1 MNDIE
6 RQKKK
11 MMKEQ
16 LEKIKELALA
26 DIESASDSLEDIKVK
41 YLGKK
46 GQLTAIL
53 RGMGSLSAEERPAVG
68 AIANTVRADIE
79 AALERRGAEL
89 KKRMLARSLEAEKL
103 DVTYDKAAPRAGHI
117 HPITATMQR
126 MTEIF
131 VDMGFSVAEGPE
143 VETVFNN
150 FDALNAPADH
160 PSRDFQDTFYISD
173 STLLRTQTSP
183 VQIRAMRGM
192 EPPIR
197 IISPGRVYRSDVADA
212 THSPVFHQMEGLVV
226 DKNITMGD
234 LKGILALFAKT
245 MFGSETRTRFRPHNF
260 PFTEPSA
267 EVDVSCFV
275 CGGKGC
281 KLCKG
286 EGWIEILGSGMV
298 HPEVL
303 RAGGI
308 DPDIY
313 SGFAFGMGIERVAMI
328 MSGIDDL
335 RLLYEND
342 ARFLRQF

>member
-1 MNDIE
+1 
-6 RQKKK
+6 
-11 MMKEQ
+11 MKEQ
-16 LEKIKELALA
+16 LYSIRETALA
-26 DIESASDSLEDIKVK
+26 EIASADVSLEEIRIK

-53 RGMGSLSAEERPAVG
+53 RGMGALSAEERPVVG
-68 AIANTVRADIE
+68 AIANEVRTEIE
-79 AALERRGAEL
+79 GAIALRSAEL
-89 KKRMLARSLEAEKL
+89 KKSELARKLVEEKL
-103 DVTYDKAAPRAGHI
+103 DVTLDIIKTPAGHI
-117 HPITATMQR
+117 HPITRAWDRLTD
-126 MTEIF
+126 IF
-131 VDMGFSVAEGPE
+131 VNMGFEVAEGPE
-143 VETVFNN
+143 VESVYNN

-160 PSRDFQDTFYISD
+160 PSRDFQDTFYIND
-173 STLLRTQTSP
+173 EVLLRTQTSP
-183 VQIRAMRGM
+183 VQIRAMRGK

-212 THSPVFHQMEGLVV
+212 SHSPIFHQCEGLVI

-245 MFGSETRTRFRPHNF
+245 MFGSETKTRFRPHNF

-281 KLCKG
+281 RLCKG
-286 EGWIEILGSGMV
+286 EGWIEILGAGMV
-298 HPEVL
+298 HPNVL
-303 RAGGI
+303 KAGGI
-308 DPDIY
+308 DPEIY

-328 MSGIDDL
+328 MAGIDDM

-342 ARFLRQF
+342 VRFLKQF

>member
-1 MNDIE
+1 
-6 RQKKK
+6 
-11 MMKEQ
+11 MKSQ
-16 LEKIKELALA
+16 LETIKTTAVAEIAA
-26 DIESASDSLEDIKVK
+26 AETSLEEIRIK

-46 GQLTAIL
+46 GALTAIL
-53 RGMGSLSAEERPAVG
+53 RGMGSLSPEERPIIG
-68 AIANTVRADIE
+68 AIANEVRNCIE
-79 AALERRGAEL
+79 EALEVRGAEL
-89 KKRMLARSLEAEKL
+89 KKLALAKSLVDEKL
-103 DVTYDKAAPRAGHI
+103 DVTYNAVTPTAGHI
-117 HPITATMQR
+117 HPITRALER

-131 VDMGFSVAEGPE
+131 IDMGFSVAEGPE
-143 VETVFNN
+143 VETVTNN

-160 PSRDFQDTFYISD
+160 PSRDFQDTFYITE

-192 EPPIR
+192 TPPIR

-212 THSPVFHQMEGLVV
+212 SHSPMFHQLEGLVV
-226 DKNITMGD
+226 DKGITMGD
-234 LKGILALFAKT
+234 LKGILSQFAKT
-245 MFGSETRTRFRPHNF
+245 MFGPETKTRFRPHNF

-281 KLCKG
+281 RLCKG
-286 EGWIEILGSGMV
+286 EGWMEILGSGMV

-308 DPDIY
+308 DPDVY
-313 SGFAFGMGIERVAMI
+313 TGFAFGMGVERVAMV

-335 RLLYEND
+335 RLLFEND
-342 ARFLRQF
+342 TRFLKQF

>member
-1 MNDIE
+1 
-6 RQKKK
+6 
-11 MMKEQ
+11 MKQQ
-16 LEKIKELALA
+16 LEQIKINAVAE
-26 DIESASDSLEDIKVK
+26 IEAAETSLEEIRIK

-46 GQLTAIL
+46 GALTAIL
-53 RGMGSLSAEERPAVG
+53 RGMGSLTPEERPVIG
-68 AIANTVRADIE
+68 AIANEVRACIE
-79 AALERRGAEL
+79 SALETRSAEL
-89 KKRMLARSLEAEKL
+89 KKTELARALVAEKL
-103 DVTYDKAAPRAGHI
+103 DVTYNPVSSPAGHI
-117 HPITATMQR
+117 HPITRAMQR
-126 MTEIF
+126 MSEIF
-131 VDMGFSVAEGPE
+131 IDMGFSVAEGPE
-143 VETVFNN
+143 VETVANN
-150 FDALNAPADH
+150 FDSLNAPADH
-160 PSRDFQDTFYISD
+160 PSRDFQDTFYITE

-183 VQIRAMRGM
+183 VQIRAMRNM
-192 EPPIR
+192 TPPIR

-212 THSPVFHQMEGLVV
+212 SHSPVFHQLEGLVV
-226 DKNITMGD
+226 DKGITMGD

-245 MFGSETRTRFRPHNF
+245 MFGPETKTRFRPHNF

-281 KLCKG
+281 RLCKG

-308 DPDIY
+308 DPDVY
-313 SGFAFGMGIERVAMI
+313 TGFAFGMGIERVAMI

-342 ARFLRQF
+342 ARFLKQF

>member
-1 MNDIE
+1 
-6 RQKKK
+6 
-11 MMKEQ
+11 MKAQ
-16 LEKIKELALA
+16 LENIRTTAIAE
-26 DIESASDSLEDIKVK
+26 IESAETSLEDIRIK

-46 GQLTAIL
+46 GELTSIL
-53 RGMGSLSAEERPAVG
+53 RGMGALSAEERPIIGAV
-68 AIANTVRADIE
+68 ANEVRNCIE
-79 AALERRGAEL
+79 SALEKRGAEL
-89 KKRMLARSLEAEKL
+89 KKLALARSLAAEKL
-103 DVTYDKAAPRAGHI
+103 DVTYDAIPSGAGHI
-117 HPITATMQR
+117 HPITRALER

-131 VDMGFSVAEGPE
+131 VDMGFSIVEGPE
-143 VETVFNN
+143 VETVGNN

-160 PSRDFQDTFYISD
+160 PSRDFQDTFYITE

-192 EPPIR
+192 TPPIR

-212 THSPVFHQMEGLVV
+212 SHSPMFHQLEGLVV

-234 LKGILALFAKT
+234 LKGILSTFAKT
-245 MFGSETRTRFRPHNF
+245 MFGPETKTRFRPHNF

-281 KLCKG
+281 RLCKG
-286 EGWIEILGSGMV
+286 EGWMEILGSGMV

-308 DPDIY
+308 DPDVY
-313 SGFAFGMGIERVAMI
+313 TGFAFGMGVERVAMV

-335 RLLYEND
+335 RLMFEND
-342 ARFLRQF
+342 ARFLKQF

>member
-1 MNDIE
+1 
-6 RQKKK
+6 
-11 MMKEQ
+11 MKQQ
-16 LEKIKELALA
+16 LENIRASALSEIEKA
-26 DIESASDSLEDIKVK
+26 DTSLEDIRIK

-46 GQLTAIL
+46 GELTAIL
-53 RGMGSLSAEERPAVG
+53 RGMGSLSAEERPVIGAV
-68 AIANTVRADIE
+68 ANEVRKDIE
-79 AALERRGAEL
+79 DALEKRGTEL
-89 KKRMLARSLEAEKL
+89 KAKELERSLAAEKL
-103 DVTYDKAAPRAGHI
+103 DVTYSPVHECAGHI
-117 HPITATMQR
+117 HPITRAMQR
-126 MTEIF
+126 MSEIF
-131 VDMGFSVAEGPE
+131 IDMGFTVVEGPE
-143 VETVFNN
+143 VETVANN

-160 PSRDFQDTFYISD
+160 PSRDLQDTFYITE

-183 VQIRAMRGM
+183 VQIRAMRNM
-192 EPPIR
+192 TPPIR

-212 THSPVFHQMEGLVV
+212 THSPVFHQLEGLVI

-234 LKGILALFAKT
+234 LKGILAQFAKT
-245 MFGSETRTRFRPHNF
+245 MFGPETKTRFRPHNF

-281 KLCKG
+281 HTCKG

-308 DPDIY
+308 DPDVY
-313 SGFAFGMGIERVAMI
+313 TGFAFGMGIERVGMI

-335 RLLYEND
+335 RLMYEND
-342 ARFLRQF
+342 ARFLKQF

>member
-1 MNDIE
+1 
-6 RQKKK
+6 
-11 MMKEQ
+11 MKTQ
-16 LEKIKELALA
+16 LEQIRATAIAE
-26 DIESASDSLEDIKVK
+26 IESAETSLEEIRIK

-53 RGMGSLSAEERPAVG
+53 RGMGSLSPEERPIIGAV
-68 AIANTVRADIE
+68 ANEVRNSIE
-79 AALERRGAEL
+79 AALEERGTEL
-89 KKRMLARSLEAEKL
+89 KKLALSRSLIEEKL
-103 DVTYDKAAPRAGHI
+103 DVTYNAAPSVAGHI
-117 HPITATMQR
+117 HPITRAMKR

-131 VDMGFSVAEGPE
+131 IDMGFSVAEGPE
-143 VETVFNN
+143 VETVYNN

-160 PSRDFQDTFYISD
+160 PSRDFQDTFYITD

-183 VQIRAMRGM
+183 VQIRAMRGAT
-192 EPPIR
+192 PPIR

-212 THSPVFHQMEGLVV
+212 SHSPVFHQLEGLVI
-226 DKNITMGD
+226 DKGITMGD
-234 LKGILALFAKT
+234 LKGILSKFAKT
-245 MFGSETRTRFRPHNF
+245 MFGPETKTRFRPHNF

-281 KLCKG
+281 RLCKG
-286 EGWIEILGSGMV
+286 EGWMEILGSGMV

-308 DPDIY
+308 DPEIY
-313 SGFAFGMGIERVAMI
+313 TGFAFGMGVERVAMV
-328 MSGIDDL
+328 MAGIDDL

-342 ARFLRQF
+342 ARFLKQF

>member
-1 MNDIE
+1 
-6 RQKKK
+6 
-11 MMKEQ
+11 MKEQ
-16 LEKIKELALA
+16 LEQIRQRAVEE
-26 DIESASDSLEDIKVK
+26 IESAQSSLEEIRIK

-53 RGMGSLSAEERPAVG
+53 RGMGSLSAEERPKIGAV
-68 AIANTVRADIE
+68 ANTVRERIE
-79 AALERRGAEL
+79 DALAKRGAEL
-89 KKRMLARSLEAEKL
+89 KEQNLAKSLAEEKL
-103 DVTYDKAAPRAGHI
+103 DVTYDGACSHCGHI
-117 HPITATMQR
+117 HPITRAEKR
-126 MTEIF
+126 MSEIF
-131 VDMGFSVAEGPE
+131 IDMGFTVAEGPE
-143 VETVFNN
+143 VETVENN

-160 PSRDFQDTFYISD
+160 PSRDLQDTFYITD

-192 EPPIR
+192 TPPIR

-212 THSPVFHQMEGLVV
+212 SHSPVFHQLEGLVI
-226 DKNITMGD
+226 DKGITMGD
-234 LKGILALFAKT
+234 LKGILSLFAKT
-245 MFGSETRTRFRPHNF
+245 MFGPETKTRFRPHNF

-281 KLCKG
+281 RLCKG

-298 HPEVL
+298 HPNVL
-303 RAGGI
+303 KAGGI
-308 DPDIY
+308 DPEIY
-313 SGFAFGMGIERVAMI
+313 TGFAFGMGIERVAMI

-335 RLLYEND
+335 RLMYEND

>member
-1 MNDIE
+1 
-6 RQKKK
+6 
-11 MMKEQ
+11 MKSQ
-16 LEKIKELALA
+16 LEQIKINAVAEINAA
-26 DIESASDSLEDIKVK
+26 ETSLEEIRIK

-46 GQLTAIL
+46 GELTAIL
-53 RGMGSLSAEERPAVG
+53 RGMGSLSHEERPIIG
-68 AIANTVRADIE
+68 AIANEVRNSIE
-79 AALERRGAEL
+79 EALEIRGAEL
-89 KKRMLARSLEAEKL
+89 KKLALAKSLVDEKL
-103 DVTYDKAAPRAGHI
+103 DVTYNAVNPVAGHI
-117 HPITATMQR
+117 HPITRALER

-131 VDMGFSVAEGPE
+131 IDMGFSVAEGPE
-143 VETVFNN
+143 VETVTNN

-160 PSRDFQDTFYISD
+160 PSRDFQDTFYITE

-192 EPPIR
+192 TPPIR

-212 THSPVFHQMEGLVV
+212 SHSPMFHQLEGLVV
-226 DKNITMGD
+226 DKGITMGD
-234 LKGILALFAKT
+234 LKGILSQFAKT
-245 MFGSETRTRFRPHNF
+245 MFGPETKTRFRPHKF
-260 PFTEPSA
+260 PVTEPSA

-281 KLCKG
+281 RLCKG
-286 EGWIEILGSGMV
+286 EGWMEILGSGMV

-313 SGFAFGMGIERVAMI
+313 TGFAFGMGVERVAMV

-335 RLLYEND
+335 RLLFEND
-342 ARFLRQF
+342 ARFLKQF

>member
-1 MNDIE
+1 
-6 RQKKK
+6 
-11 MMKEQ
+11 MKQQ
-16 LEKIKELALA
+16 LEQIRATAIAEINAA
-26 DIESASDSLEDIKVK
+26 DTSLEEIRIK

-46 GQLTAIL
+46 GALTAIL
-53 RGMGSLSAEERPAVG
+53 RGMGSLTPEERPVIGAV
-68 AIANTVRADIE
+68 ANEVRTCIE
-79 AALERRGAEL
+79 EALEVRGAEL
-89 KKRMLARSLEAEKL
+89 KKLALARSLADEKL
-103 DVTYDKAAPRAGHI
+103 DVTYNAVSPVAGHI
-117 HPITATMQR
+117 HPITRAMER

-131 VDMGFSVAEGPE
+131 IDMGFSVAEGPE
-143 VETVFNN
+143 VETVVNN

-160 PSRDFQDTFYISD
+160 PSRDFQDTFYITE

-192 EPPIR
+192 TPPIR

-212 THSPVFHQMEGLVV
+212 SHSPMFHQLEGLVI
-226 DKNITMGD
+226 DKGITMGD
-234 LKGILALFAKT
+234 LKGILSQFAKT
-245 MFGSETRTRFRPHNF
+245 MFGPETKTRFRPHNF

-281 KLCKG
+281 RLCKG
-286 EGWIEILGSGMV
+286 EGWMEILGSGMV

-308 DPDIY
+308 DPDVY
-313 SGFAFGMGIERVAMI
+313 TGFAFGMGVERVAMV

-335 RLLYEND
+335 RLLFEND
-342 ARFLRQF
+342 ARFLKQF

>member
-1 MNDIE
+1 
-6 RQKKK
+6 
-11 MMKEQ
+11 MKEQ
-16 LEKIKELALA
+16 LEQIRNAAVAEIASA
-26 DIESASDSLEDIKVK
+26 DADLEEIRIK

-53 RGMGSLSAEERPAVG
+53 RGMGQLSPEERPVIG
-68 AIANTVRADIE
+68 AIANNVREDIE
-79 AALERRGAEL
+79 KALAERMTEHKASNLDKTLNE
-89 KKRMLARSLEAEKL
+89 EKL
-103 DVTYDKAAPRAGHI
+103 DVTYDGECSCCGHE
-117 HPITATMQR
+117 HPITVAARR
-126 MTEIF
+126 MSEIF
-131 VDMGFSVAEGPE
+131 IDMGFTIAEGPE
-143 VETVFNN
+143 VETVENN

-160 PSRDFQDTFYISD
+160 PSRDLQDTFYITEN
-173 STLLRTQTSP
+173 TLLRTQTSP
-183 VQIRAMRGM
+183 VQIRAMREM
-192 EPPIR
+192 KPPIR

-212 THSPVFHQMEGLVV
+212 THSPMFHQLEGLVI
-226 DKNITMGD
+226 DKGITMGD
-234 LKGILALFAKT
+234 LKGILSLFAKT
-245 MFGSETRTRFRPHNF
+245 MFGEETKTRFRPHNF

-281 KLCKG
+281 RVCKG

-298 HPEVL
+298 HPNVL

-313 SGFAFGMGIERVAMI
+313 SGFAFGFGIERVAMV

-335 RLLYEND
+335 RLMFEND